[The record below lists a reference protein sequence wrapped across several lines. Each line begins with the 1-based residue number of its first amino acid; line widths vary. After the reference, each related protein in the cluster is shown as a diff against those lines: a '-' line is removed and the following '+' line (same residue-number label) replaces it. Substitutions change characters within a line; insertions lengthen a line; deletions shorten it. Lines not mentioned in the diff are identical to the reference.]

1 MSRFTLIALTA
12 LLGVAASRAVAQGD
26 KYALDADRRHFSL
39 VEWDAPVRGEDR
51 NPDEFGAYNDV
62 VLHARLFSDA
72 DLRANASR
80 DVTFRDLVV
89 PTARDYQ
96 FKLLAFEGRLT
107 RVRRLEPTK
116 PLKAAGVANLYECW
130 VFPTGVSDPLCLLTS
145 ELPEGVEPALDVKP
159 VRTVTLAGYYFK
171 LMQYES
177 RTPNPKTPGRDVVRR
192 APLLIGKSFAVTPEP
207 SRDGGAAWREGFL
220 PGLAVVVGSVVAVAF
235 GLTAWYRR
243 GDRAVKAAVEAR
255 RDRNP
260 FPASG
265 NLG

>member
-1 MSRFTLIALTA
+1 MSRASLTLVIA
-12 LLGVAASRAVAQGD
+12 LLGVAASRSDARADQ
-26 KYALDADRRHFSL
+26 YALDGDRRHFSL

-51 NPDEFGAYNDV
+51 NPDEFEAYNDT
-62 VLHARLFSDA
+62 VLHARLFRDA

-89 PTARDYQ
+89 PTAKDFQ
-96 FKLLAFEGRLT
+96 FKLLALDGRLK

-116 PLKAAGVANLYECW
+116 PLKAAGVTDLYECW
-130 VFPTGVSDPLCLLTS
+130 IFPTNGSDPLCLLTS
-145 ELPEGVEPALDVKP
+145 ELPEGVEPALEMNPSRSVQF
-159 VRTVTLAGYYFK
+159 AGYSFK

-177 RTPNPKTPGRDVVRR
+177 STPNAKTPERNVVRR
-192 APLLIGKSFAVTPEP
+192 APLLIGRSFAVTPEP
-207 SRDGGAAWREGFL
+207 SRDGGRAWREGFL
-220 PGLAVVVGSVVAVAF
+220 PGLFAVVGVVAAVAL

-260 FPASG
+260 FPESSY
-265 NLG
+265 LG